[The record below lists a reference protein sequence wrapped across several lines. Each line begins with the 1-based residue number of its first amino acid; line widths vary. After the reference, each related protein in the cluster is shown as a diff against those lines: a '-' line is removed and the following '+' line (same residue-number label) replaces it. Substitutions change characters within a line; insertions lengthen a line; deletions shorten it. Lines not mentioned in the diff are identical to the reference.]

1 MENYIVSARKY
12 RPSTFESVVGQRALT
27 TTLKNAIATQK
38 LAHAYLFCGPRG
50 VGKTTCAR
58 IFAKTI
64 NCMTPTADGEACNQC
79 ESCVAFNEQRSYN
92 IHELDAASN
101 NSVDD
106 IRQLVEQVRIP
117 PQIGKY
123 KVYIIDEVHMLSA
136 SAFNA
141 FLKTLEEPPRHAIFI
156 LATTEKHKILPTI
169 LSRCQIYDFNR
180 ISVEDTVNHLSYVA
194 SKEGITAE
202 PEALNVI
209 AMKADGG
216 MRDAL
221 SIFDQVVSF
230 TGGNIT
236 YKSVIDNLNVLDYE
250 YYFRL
255 TDCFLE
261 NKVSD
266 ALLLFND
273 ILNKGFDGS
282 HFITGLS
289 SHFRDLLVG
298 KDPVT
303 LPLLEVGASIRQ
315 RYQEQAQKC
324 PLPFLYRAMK
334 LCNECDLNYRI
345 SKNKRLL
352 VELTLIQVA
361 QLTTEGDDV
370 SGGRGPKKTIK
381 PVFTQPAAAQQ
392 PQVASATQVQQAPVH
407 SSPSSVT
414 TQAANGTTVQH
425 PQASAAVQ
433 PGAPASP
440 GAASSAPSQ
449 GTGVAQTAKE
459 ERKIPV
465 MKMSSLG
472 VSIKNP
478 QRDQVSQNATTT
490 YVPKV
495 QQPEEDFMFNDRDL
509 NYYWQEYAGQLPKE
523 QDALAKRMQMLR
535 PALLNNS
542 TTFEVVVDN
551 EFAAKDFT
559 ALIPELQD
567 YLRGR
572 LKNSKVMM
580 TVRVSEATE
589 TVRPVGRVEKFQMM
603 AQKNQALMQLKD
615 EFGLELYY
623 CTYFYQIT
631 IRISEINTPDGP
643 LRTLTLDYTDFY
655 FYSFGFYFD
664 FYFLYVSSC
673 K

>member
-1 MENYIVSARKY
+1 
-12 RPSTFESVVGQRALT
+12 
-27 TTLKNAIATQK
+27 
-38 LAHAYLFCGPRG
+38 
-50 VGKTTCAR
+50 
-58 IFAKTI
+58 
-64 NCMTPTADGEACNQC
+64 MTPTADGEACNQC

-221 SIFDQVVSF
+221 SIFDQVISF

-255 TDCFLE
+255 TDSFLE

-273 ILNKGFDGS
+273 VLNKGFDGS

-289 SHFRDLLVG
+289 SHFRDLLVA
-298 KDPVT
+298 KDAVT

-334 LCNECDLNYRI
+334 LCNECDLNYRV

-361 QLTTEGDDV
+361 QLTIEGDDV
-370 SGGRGPKKTIK
+370 SGGRSPKKTIK

-392 PQVASATQVQQAPVH
+392 PQVTSAASASQTAVHQQTPVRQPQTPVAAQVV
-407 SSPSSVT
+407 SSSTLSSSSSSSSSNST
-414 TQAANGTTVQH
+414 TSV
-425 PQASAAVQ
+425 
-433 PGAPASP
+433 
-440 GAASSAPSQ
+440 PSQ
-449 GTGVAQTAKE
+449 SAGIAQGGQG

-478 QRDQVSQNATTT
+478 QRDQVTQKETM
-490 YVPKV
+490 PQPGKV
-495 QQPEEDFMFNDRDL
+495 QQTVEEDFIFNDRDL
-509 NYYWQEYAGQLPKE
+509 NFYWQQYAGQLPKE
-523 QDALAKRMQMLR
+523 EDSLTKRMQMLH
-535 PALLNNS
+535 PVLLNNS

-551 EFAAKDFT
+551 EIAAKDFRN
-559 ALIPELQD
+559 LIPELQN
-567 YLRGR
+567 YLRVQ
-572 LKNSKVMM
+572 LKNSKVVM
-580 TVRVSEATE
+580 TVRVSEPTE

-615 EFGLELYY
+615 EFGLELY
-623 CTYFYQIT
+623 
-631 IRISEINTPDGP
+631 
-643 LRTLTLDYTDFY
+643 
-655 FYSFGFYFD
+655 
-664 FYFLYVSSC
+664 
-673 K
+673 

>member
-64 NCMTPTADGEACNQC
+64 NCMTPTADGDACNQC

-194 SKEGITAE
+194 SKEGISAE

-255 TDCFLE
+255 TDCFLA

-273 ILNKGFDGS
+273 VLNKGFDGS

-324 PLPFLYRAMK
+324 PLPFLYKAMK

-370 SGGRGPKKTIK
+370 SGGRSPKQTIK
-381 PVFTQPAAAQQ
+381 PVFSQPAAAQ
-392 PQVASATQVQQAPVH
+392 PSQVASDSSVQQAPVH
-407 SSPSSVT
+407 SSPASVT
-414 TQAANGTTVQH
+414 ANVTPNRQPQMATTARPVS
-425 PQASAAVQ
+425 PSATNTT
-433 PGAPASP
+433 
-440 GAASSAPSQ
+440 SSAPLPGAGIPS
-449 GTGVAQTAKE
+449 VAKE
-459 ERKIPV
+459 ERKVPV

-478 QRDQVSQNATTT
+478 QRDQAAQNATVAH
-490 YVPKV
+490 VPRV
-495 QQPEEDFMFNDRDL
+495 QQPEQDSNFNERDL

-523 QDALAKRMQMLR
+523 QVAIAKRMQVLR
-535 PALLNNS
+535 PVLLNNS
-542 TTFEVVVDN
+542 TTFEIVVDN
-551 EFAAKDFT
+551 EIAAKDFT

-572 LKNSKVMM
+572 LKNSKVVM
-580 TVRVSEATE
+580 TVRVSAPTE
-589 TVRPVGRVEKFQMM
+589 TVRAVGRVEKFQMM
-603 AQKNQALMQLKD
+603 SQKNQALMQLKE
-615 EFGLELYY
+615 EFGLELY
-623 CTYFYQIT
+623 
-631 IRISEINTPDGP
+631 
-643 LRTLTLDYTDFY
+643 
-655 FYSFGFYFD
+655 
-664 FYFLYVSSC
+664 
-673 K
+673 

>member
-449 GTGVAQTAKE
+449 GAGVAQTAKE

-615 EFGLELYY
+615 EFGLELY
-623 CTYFYQIT
+623 
-631 IRISEINTPDGP
+631 
-643 LRTLTLDYTDFY
+643 
-655 FYSFGFYFD
+655 
-664 FYFLYVSSC
+664 
-673 K
+673 

>member
-345 SKNKRLL
+345 SKNRRLL

-414 TQAANGTTVQH
+414 TQAANGTTAQH

-440 GAASSAPSQ
+440 GAASSAPSP
-449 GTGVAQTAKE
+449 GAGVAQTAKE
-459 ERKIPV
+459 ERTIPV
-465 MKMSSLG
+465 RKMSSLG

-615 EFGLELYY
+615 EFGLELY
-623 CTYFYQIT
+623 
-631 IRISEINTPDGP
+631 
-643 LRTLTLDYTDFY
+643 
-655 FYSFGFYFD
+655 
-664 FYFLYVSSC
+664 
-673 K
+673 

>member
-64 NCMTPTADGEACNQC
+64 NAGNRNTALTKRGDIFNFVEAECSKITNGKACNEC

-194 SKEGITAE
+194 AKENITAE

-236 YKSVIDNLNVLDYE
+236 YKSVIENLNVLDYE

-261 NKVSD
+261 NRVSD

-273 ILNKGFDGS
+273 VLNKGFDGS

-289 SHFRDLLVG
+289 SHCRDLLVS
-298 KDPVT
+298 KDAAT

-324 PLPFLYRAMK
+324 PLQFLYRAMK
-334 LCNECDLNYRI
+334 LCNDCDLNYRA

-370 SGGRGPKKTIK
+370 SGGRGPKQTIK

-392 PQVASATQVQQAPVH
+392 PQVASAPSAQQ
-407 SSPSSVT
+407 
-414 TQAANGTTVQH
+414 TTVH
-425 PQASAAVQ
+425 
-433 PGAPASP
+433 
-440 GAASSAPSQ
+440 SAPSPVAAPSVSNTAVRQPQTSATAGSATPANTTSVPSQ
-449 GTGVAQTAKE
+449 GAGISSTARE

-478 QRDQVSQNATTT
+478 QRDQAAQNAAKTNVAQTQT
-490 YVPKV
+490 
-495 QQPEEDFMFNDRDL
+495 QQPEEDFIFNDRDL

-523 QDALAKRMQMLR
+523 QDALTKRMQMLR
-535 PALLNNS
+535 PVLLNNS

-559 ALIPELQD
+559 ALIPELQS

-572 LKNSKVMM
+572 LKNSKVVM

-589 TVRPVGRVEKFQMM
+589 TIRPVGRVEKFQMM

-615 EFGLELYY
+615 EFGLELY
-623 CTYFYQIT
+623 
-631 IRISEINTPDGP
+631 
-643 LRTLTLDYTDFY
+643 
-655 FYSFGFYFD
+655 
-664 FYFLYVSSC
+664 
-673 K
+673 

>member
-64 NCMTPTADGEACNQC
+64 NCMAPTADGEACNRC

-273 ILNKGFDGS
+273 VLNKGFDGS

-315 RYQEQAQKC
+315 RYREQAQKC

-370 SGGRGPKKTIK
+370 SGGRSPKKTIK
-381 PVFTQPAAAQQ
+381 PISTHPAAAQQ
-392 PQVASATQVQQAPVH
+392 PQVASAP
-407 SSPSSVT
+407 
-414 TQAANGTTVQH
+414 QAANGTAARH
-425 PQASAAVQ
+425 PQASAVVQ
-433 PGAPASP
+433 PGASASP
-440 GAASSAPSQ
+440 GVASSAPSQ
-449 GTGVAQTAKE
+449 GAGVAQAVKE
-459 ERKIPV
+459 GRKIPV

-478 QRDQVSQNATTT
+478 QREQVARKAAITD
-490 YVPKV
+490 VPKV

-509 NYYWQEYAGQLPKE
+509 NYYWQEYAGRLPKE
-523 QDALAKRMQMLR
+523 RDALAKRMQVIH
-535 PALLNNS
+535 PTLLNDS
-542 TTFEVVVDN
+542 TTFEVLVDN

-572 LKNSKVMM
+572 LKNSKVVM

-589 TVRPVGRVEKFQMM
+589 TIRPVGRVEKFQMM
-603 AQKNQALMQLKD
+603 AQKNQALMQLRD
-615 EFGLELYY
+615 EFGLELY
-623 CTYFYQIT
+623 
-631 IRISEINTPDGP
+631 
-643 LRTLTLDYTDFY
+643 
-655 FYSFGFYFD
+655 
-664 FYFLYVSSC
+664 
-673 K
+673 